1 MSNLNF
7 MIHCGGKQVER
18 AALELVQTPAATHSF
33 QPVPHHDFVN
43 MVEDELNSVG
53 LRFAEQAHALNRDGQ
68 QYFGM
73 ARVVGDS
80 LVENESWSTVVGFRG
95 SHDKSLS
102 RGVVFG
108 DGVFVCD
115 NLCFSGEIQLGR
127 KHTTNIM
134 RDLRPLVQNAVS
146 QVTCRAETQ
155 AIRYERYQAAEL
167 KDSTVNHTI
176 IQMLKQGIINTQRVE
191 KVVNEYYEPSHSEHM
206 INGKKT
212 IWTLHNAATEALK
225 GCGLATLP
233 QRTIKLQ
240 TLMDKATDFA
250 LAA

>member
-18 AALELVQTPAATHSF
+18 SALSLVKTPEATSTF
-33 QPVPHHDFVN
+33 QPVPHDYFVDV
-43 MVEDELNSVG
+43 VEDELNSVG
-53 LRFAEQAHALNRDGQ
+53 LYFAEQAHAINRDGD

-73 ARVVGDS
+73 ARVVGDD
-80 LVENESWSTVVGFRG
+80 LEENDSWSTVVGFRG

-108 DGVFVCD
+108 DAVFVCD
-115 NLCFSGEIQLGR
+115 NLCFSGEVQLGR
-127 KHTTNIM
+127 KHTTNIL
-134 RDLRPLVQNAVS
+134 RDLRPLIADAVT
-146 QVTCRAETQ
+146 QVTGRAVNQ
-155 AIRYERYQAAEL
+155 AIRYERYQQAQL
-167 KDSTVNHTI
+167 KDSVANHAI
-176 IQMLKQGIINTQRVE
+176 IQMLRSGIINTQRVE
-191 KVVNEYYEPSHSEHM
+191 KVVNEYYEPSHSEHL

-212 IWTLHNAATEALK
+212 VWTLHNAATEALK

-240 TLMDKATDFA
+240 SLMSQATEYA